1 MSDHPL
7 VTTGVTATGCQACGR
22 PLRDGRSD
30 RRYCSPACR
39 QAAHRRRQ
47 AQPRPL
53 AARTPPAQT
62 IYECPACGTRQL
74 GEQRCDDC
82 GVFSRRIG
90 PGGPCPHCDEPVA
103 LADLIES
110 A

>member
-7 VTTGVTATGCQACGR
+7 VTAGVTATGCQACGR
-22 PLRDGRSD
+22 PLGGRSD

-47 AQPRPL
+47 VQPRPL
-53 AARTPPAQT
+53 AAPIPRSQT

-74 GEQRCDDC
+74 GEQRCEDC

-90 PGGPCPHCDEPVA
+90 PGGPCPHCEEPVA

>member
-1 MSDHPL
+1 MSDSPL
-7 VTTGVTATGCQACGR
+7 VTTGVTATGCRACGR
-22 PLRDGRSD
+22 PLPGGRSD

-53 AARTPPAQT
+53 AARTPRAQM
-62 IYECPACGTRQL
+62 IYECPACGVRAL
-74 GEQRCDDC
+74 GEQRCAEC
-82 GVFSRRIG
+82 GVFCARVG